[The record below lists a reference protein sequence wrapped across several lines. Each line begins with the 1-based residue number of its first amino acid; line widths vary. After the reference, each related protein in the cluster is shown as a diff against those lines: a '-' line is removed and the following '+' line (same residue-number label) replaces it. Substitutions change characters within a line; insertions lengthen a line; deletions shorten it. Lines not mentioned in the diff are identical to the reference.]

1 MGSSPIISSSKTCL
15 MASFF
20 VLSHKANFRLHWSN
34 QRSLSLTE
42 KLQFLFALTSTSF
55 FVLSHKANFRLPLEQ
70 SAFASCSLKS
80 SSLFSSHP
88 SFISCPY
95 RTRQT
100 FVYHWS
106 NQRSLSLTEKLQFL
120 FLTYLSFF
128 LSLSHK
134 ANFRLPLEQS
144 AFAFA
149 H

>member
-1 MGSSPIISSSKTCL
+1 

-100 FVYHWS
+100 RVCHWS
-106 NQRSLSLTEKLQFL
+106 NQRSLPLTEKLHKKAHKLCF
-120 FLTYLSFF
+120 FCFCIFIF
-128 LSLSHK
+128 LSGENAYKPFTVLTFSNILS
-134 ANFRLPLEQS
+134 
-144 AFAFA
+144 
-149 H
+149 